1 MAKRGWAVV
10 CCVSFKSSRKEQ
22 GYKERKTSSKAEFG
36 VIGLRDVG
44 SRPKDWNPIDLAE
57 KD

>member
-1 MAKRGWAVV
+1 MNEDWGIS
-10 CCVSFKSSRKEQ
+10 CKSSRKER

-44 SRPKDWNPIDLAE
+44 SRPKDWNTIDLAE
-57 KD
+57 RG